1 MALVK
6 RKTRKK
12 LSKQLAKLIK
22 RHGAEMA
29 LALVTGIISN
39 LTTDT
44 AEKSAKKKKAKA
56 KDAKQAK
63 TMKRTRTTKAGGA
76 GRARA
81 ATSSR

>member
-12 LSKQLAKLIK
+12 LSKQLARLIK

-39 LTTDT
+39 LTTDA
-44 AEKSAKKKKAKA
+44 AEKSARKKKAKS
-56 KDAKQAK
+56 AKQPTNKTKRTKKAK
-63 TMKRTRTTKAGGA
+63 TPAADG
-76 GRARA
+76 ARA
-81 ATSSR
+81 VKRSR

>member
-29 LALVTGIISN
+29 LALVTGIISS

-44 AEKSAKKKKAKA
+44 AVKSRKKKKA
-56 KDAKQAK
+56 KDAKQAR
-63 TMKRTRTTKAGGA
+63 TTKRTRTAKAGAA
-76 GRARA
+76 GRTRA
-81 ATSSR
+81 ATPSR

>member
-12 LSKQLAKLIK
+12 LSKQLARLIK

-39 LTTDT
+39 LTTD
-44 AEKSAKKKKAKA
+44 AAGKSAKKKKAKS
-56 KDAKQAK
+56 AKQPK
-63 TMKRTRTTKAGGA
+63 NTTKRTKTAKASAADG
-76 GRARA
+76 ARA
-81 ATSSR
+81 ANRSR